1 MESQINIYIL
11 GDSKVGK
18 TSLIFQYLKQYSPS
32 SVIDKGFSRFQK
44 KVSPKVKHEKHL
56 ILTYGISKEN
66 ITTMIT

>member
-18 TSLIFQYLKQYSPS
+18 TSLIFQYLPS

-44 KVSPKVKHEKHL
+44 KVSV
-56 ILTYGISKEN
+56 S
-66 ITTMIT
+66 